1 MYFGIRDVGQIAS
14 HAVWTPSV
22 LQLLLCSKPPSWSL
36 HSSTVSYY
44 SSWKGTRRLPLT
56 PSHNKTDIVFLV
68 VSISGLVRVVVV
80 VVVVVVVDLCV
91 LGPVL
96 PPSRCCYWTDVRRQ
110 SLPHIP
116 SSYNSKDT
124 NAQAHVREQV
134 ILLLSAISPHFTSS
148 QTRPAHQQAP

>member
-1 MYFGIRDVGQIAS
+1 MLCGFHPFCGSYC
-14 HAVWTPSV
+14 AVNHHPGLYIHRPSRITR
-22 LQLLLCSKPPSWSL
+22 
-36 HSSTVSYY
+36 HG
-44 SSWKGTRRLPLT
+44 KGTRRLPLT
-56 PSHNKTDIVFLV
+56 PSHNKTDSLFPV
-68 VSISGLVRVVVV
+68 VSISGLAHVVVV

-116 SSYNSKDT
+116 SSHNSKDT

-134 ILLLSAISPHFTSS
+134 ILLLSAISPHCTSS
-148 QTRPAHQQAP
+148 QTRPAHRRTS